1 MTELRKCSRC
11 RSEIE
16 LKYFAINRKGE
27 HNKTCETCL
36 NKSRAY
42 HQTTEA
48 IDRRQQRNGISIT
61 CNNCGETHTKNTISK
76 HKRQYWCKTSHVS
89 EKPNFEEWL
98 TEQDYDTLLW
108 EYKQLLKEIL
118 ERKKC
123 NDTATTE

>member
-36 NKSRAY
+36 NKARAY

-48 IDRRQQRNGISIT
+48 IDRRQQWNGIYIT
-61 CNNCGETHTKNTISK
+61 CNNCGETPTQNTISK
-76 HKRQYWCKTSHVS
+76 HKRQYWCKTSHLS
-89 EKPNFEEWL
+89 ERPNFEEWL
-98 TEQDYDTLLW
+98 T
-108 EYKQLLKEIL
+108 
-118 ERKKC
+118 
-123 NDTATTE
+123 

>member
-1 MTELRKCSRC
+1 MTELKKCSRC

-36 NKSRAY
+36 NKARAY

-61 CNNCGETHTKNTISK
+61 CNNCGETHTKIQYQNINDNTGVK
-76 HKRQYWCKTSHVS
+76 HH
-89 EKPNFEEWL
+89 
-98 TEQDYDTLLW
+98 
-108 EYKQLLKEIL
+108 I
-118 ERKKC
+118 
-123 NDTATTE
+123 